1 MKRPKHA
8 DQRPDRGIGYL
19 RLSPGERKS
28 GQGVEAAG
36 IDAQRTEIQQWAAH
50 KGVEIVAWFE
60 DIDTCGQAGS
70 LETPLA
76 DRPGMMAALDAI
88 GDLHAGLLIV
98 QKRDRLARD
107 VMLSAMIARLVE
119 REGATIVSANG
130 AGNGE
135 SPEAALMRGII
146 DVFAQYELAMIRH
159 RTKAAL
165 TVKKEKGERTGGI
178 PYGCRLAPDGT
189 HLEVNADESAVI
201 ERVRSWRSGG
211 MSFGKIAE
219 ALESQ
224 GYVSR
229 TGRRFQPVQ
238 IARMLE
244 TQAATV

>member
-8 DQRPDRGIGYL
+8 DQVPNRGIGYL

-28 GQGVEAAG
+28 GQGADAAG
-36 IDAQRTEIQQWAAH
+36 IDAQRTDIQRWADCNE
-50 KGVEIVAWFE
+50 VEIVAWFE

-76 DRPGMMAALDAI
+76 DRPGMMAALDTI
-88 GDLHAGLLIV
+88 GDLHAGMLIV

-119 REGATIVSANG
+119 REGATIVAANG

-135 SPEAALMRGII
+135 SPEAAMMRGII

-165 TVKKEKGERTGGI
+165 SAKRAKGERTGGI

-189 HLEVNADESAVI
+189 HLEASAEESAVI
-201 ERVRSWRSGG
+201 ERVRSWRSRG

-224 GYVSR
+224 GYLSR

-238 IARMLE
+238 IARMLDRE
-244 TQAATV
+244 AAIA

>member
-8 DQRPDRGIGYL
+8 DQAQNRGIGYL

-28 GQGVEAAG
+28 GQGAEAAG
-36 IDAQRTEIQQWAAH
+36 IDAQRTDIQRWADCN
-50 KGVEIVAWFE
+50 GVEIVAWFE

-88 GDLHAGLLIV
+88 ADQQAGLLIV

-119 REGATIVSANG
+119 REGAGIISANG

-135 SPEAALMRGII
+135 SPEAAMMRGII

-165 TVKKEKGERTGGI
+165 AAKRAKGERTGSI
-178 PYGCRLAPDGT
+178 PYGCRLSPDGT
-189 HLEVNADESAVI
+189 HLEADADESTVI
-201 ERVRSWRSGG
+201 EKVRSWRFGG
-211 MSFGKIAE
+211 MSFGKIVA

-229 TGRRFQPVQ
+229 TGRRFQPIQ
-238 IARMLE
+238 IARMLDKE
-244 TQAATV
+244 AAIA